1 MTGNLLVRISVA
13 AIAAARSLDLCM
25 ACVAAVL
32 VSAAALPATAS
43 DPVDA
48 RIRLLVYDADEVYR
62 LRGYVGYQI
71 DLEFESGETF
81 VGLGSGDLDS
91 LTFAAQ
97 DNHLFVKP
105 RAGGADTNITVLTT
119 RRTYHFDYSSSE
131 RRADGSFGDVI
142 YVLRFIYPPQ
152 HSDQGAATV
161 EHELTSAPLARPHNL
176 NYGYHGSS
184 QLKPVSAWDDG
195 IQTRLRFDSHEELPA
210 IFVRNDDGS
219 ESLLNFTM
227 DGAELVVHRIAR
239 RLSVRRG
246 GLEGCILNQ
255 NYSGSGQRLDSE
267 TIAPAVE
274 RTTRQRPP

>member
-1 MTGNLLVRISVA
+1 MTANLLVRTSLA
-13 AIAAARSLDLCM
+13 AYAAARRPGLWM

-32 VSAAALPATAS
+32 VSAGALPATAS

-152 HSDQGAATV
+152 HPDRGAATV
-161 EHELTSAPLARPHNL
+161 EHELTSAPQARPHNL
-176 NYGYHGSS
+176 NYEYHGSS

-210 IFVRNDDGS
+210 IFLRNDDGS

-246 GLEGCILNQ
+246 GLHGCILNQ

>member
-1 MTGNLLVRISVA
+1 
-13 AIAAARSLDLCM
+13 
-25 ACVAAVL
+25 
-32 VSAAALPATAS
+32 
-43 DPVDA
+43 
-48 RIRLLVYDADEVYR
+48 LLVYDADEVYR

-81 VGLGSGDLDS
+81 VGLGSGDLDGLS
-91 LTFAAQ
+91 FAAQ

-105 RAGGADTNITVLTT
+105 RAGGTDTNITVLTT

-131 RRADGSFGDVI
+131 LRADGSLGDVV

-152 HSDQGAATV
+152 HLDHGAATV
-161 EHELTSAPLARPHNL
+161 EHELTSAPQARPHNL

-195 IQTRLRFDSHEELPA
+195 IQTHVRFDSHEELPA
-210 IFVRNDDGS
+210 IFVHNDDGS

-227 DGAELVVHRIAR
+227 DGAEVVVHRIAR

-246 GLEGCILNQ
+246 GLQGCILNQ
-255 NYSGSGQRLDSE
+255 NYGGSGQRLDSE
-267 TIAPAVE
+267 TISPSVE